1 MDTLGT
7 AVGPLLAFL
16 FYGIYMGA
24 TEGVGK
30 TLAVDL
36 VGSTWPFIFGSAGA
50 ILSAPILVVAI
61 NKDESEKR

>member
-7 AVGPLLAFL
+7 AVEPLLAFL
-16 FYGIYMGA
+16 FCGIYMGA
-24 TEGVGK
+24 TEDVGK

-36 VGSTWPFIFGSAGA
+36 VGSTWPFVFGAAGA
-50 ILSAPILVVAI
+50 ILAALFLVVAI